1 MLSAGH
7 TDKNASLSE
16 TNRQD
21 TQSPC
26 HEPAIID
33 HTLSRNAYSTFG
45 VMDNAAAA
53 DDHNDAYIHNDD
65 NHGQL
70 LRHKSIEKADSLHKD
85 GLEDNHSSFSTFS
98 VPANRFL

>member
-26 HEPAIID
+26 REPAIID
-33 HTLSRNAYSTFG
+33 QTLSRNTYSTFG

-53 DDHNDAYIHNDD
+53 DDHNDD

-70 LRHKSIEKADSLHKD
+70 VQHKSIEKADSLHKD